1 MRQMEHSWIP
11 EFGRFPIQFQ
21 LVEPEQKVCPL
32 RAAHSPEGEGQMRWT
47 CQVMPL
53 GSTKRELSVS
63 PLWAEGKGVCGQTPP
78 VRSASYVSHQAF

>member
-11 EFGRFPIQFQ
+11 EFGKFPIRFQ

-47 CQVMPL
+47 CRVMPL
-53 GSTKRELSVS
+53 ESTKRELSVS
-63 PLWAEGKGVCGQTPP
+63 PLCAEGEGVCRQTPP
-78 VRSASYVSHQAF
+78 VRSASSVSHQAF